1 MKWGKARKLQRMYAT
16 IYNQQSQD
24 CQVRL
29 RGSSSVTCFSFVRNM
44 AATSQC
50 RRQTWQLWYHVTSTT
65 RPQYPST
72 QRPLWQKTASSHL
85 CSLLNSLQIRP
96 GFDSGVRDGVGD
108 GVQKYF
114 FSYIFQYFPTTGTSD
129 WHGWSVIC
137 LKFRDRLVLV
147 LLCLTVLASLC
158 LGLFVNV
165 RSTEWSLLS
174 RKNFALVASCLS
186 LQMCE
191 LALSL
196 TTDQVKSSA
205 KQSLSVT
212 KAATQINTILCL
224 YVHMCR
230 VYVR

>member
-1 MKWGKARKLQRMYAT
+1 MQLFTINKVKIVKSGSEDRPRWLASALWGTWPQPPNADGRHGSCGTMWQVLQDPNIPRPSGLCGRKLRHLTFVAYWIA
-16 IYNQQSQD
+16 
-24 CQVRL
+24 CK
-29 RGSSSVTCFSFVRNM
+29 SVL
-44 AATSQC
+44 A
-50 RRQTWQLWYHVTSTT
+50 L
-65 RPQYPST
+65 
-72 QRPLWQKTASSHL
+72 TAV
-85 CSLLNSLQIRP
+85 
-96 GFDSGVRDGVGD
+96 SGMVSGMVF
-108 GVQKYF
+108 KNILF
-114 FSYIFQYFPTTGTSD
+114 IYFPIFSHNRNIWLT
-129 WHGWSVIC
+129 WLIC
-137 LKFRDRLVLV
+137 DLLGDRLVLV

-158 LGLFVNV
+158 LGLFVDV